1 VRGFALA
8 KDGPSQTPSINEQNT
23 NVVHVSRVKV
33 PISVSLLSED
43 HTIAAGRTDGSVFL
57 VQLGDE
63 YLTKF
68 APSQKLVVN
77 ENIEEISVSVNE
89 EWTKQKQINQDGE
102 KKLQPFEVLLNFQ
115 SSESG
120 EECHS
125 IAFHDVS
132 EQTDNNGYIC
142 TAAGDSGVINLWA
155 LPFSYCGP
163 LPMLIVHAFAPKPPI
178 TPSLD
183 MKRVSEMVDCYVYF

>member
-1 VRGFALA
+1 M
-8 KDGPSQTPSINEQNT
+8 
-23 NVVHVSRVKV
+23 
-33 PISVSLLSED
+33 
-43 HTIAAGRTDGSVFL
+43 
-57 VQLGDE
+57 VQS
-63 YLTKF
+63 LTKF

-77 ENIEEISVSVNE
+77 ENDEEISVSVNE
-89 EWTKQKQINQDGE
+89 EWTKQKQIDQDGE

-120 EECHS
+120 KECHS

-155 LPFSYCGP
+155 LPFSYCSP
-163 LPMLIVHAFAPKPPI
+163 LSMLIVHAFAPKPQ
-178 TPSLD
+178 
-183 MKRVSEMVDCYVYF
+183 